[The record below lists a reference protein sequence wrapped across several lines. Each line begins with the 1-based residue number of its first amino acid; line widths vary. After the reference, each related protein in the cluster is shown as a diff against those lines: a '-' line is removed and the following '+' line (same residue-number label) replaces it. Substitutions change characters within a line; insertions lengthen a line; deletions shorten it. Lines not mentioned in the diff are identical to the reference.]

1 MAITEDLGVFF
12 DDFGVTCVAGAVTA
26 LGILDMPSQVL
37 LSDAILSTDYMLTA
51 RASNF
56 GSLKYG
62 DSITVAG
69 VAYTVRETQ
78 YIDDGAL
85 VQLGLQ
91 KT

>member
-1 MAITEDLGVFF
+1 MAITENLDAFL
-12 DDFGVTCVAGAVTA
+12 DDFGVTCTAGAVTA

-37 LSDAILSTDYMLTA
+37 LSDAILSTDYTLTA

-56 GSLKYG
+56 GGLKYG
-62 DSITVAG
+62 DAITVAG
-69 VAYTVRETQ
+69 TAYTVRETQ
-78 YIDDGAL
+78 YIDDGAM

>member
-1 MAITEDLGVFF
+1 MAITENLDTFL
-12 DDFGVTCVAGAVTA
+12 DDFGVTCTAGAVTA

-37 LSDAILSTDYMLTA
+37 LSDAILSTDYTLTA

-56 GSLKYG
+56 GGLKYG
-62 DSITVAG
+62 DAITVAG
-69 VAYTVRETQ
+69 TAYTVRETQ
-78 YIDDGAL
+78 YIDDGAM

>member
-1 MAITEDLGVFF
+1 MTITENLDAFL

-37 LSDAILSTDYMLTA
+37 LSDAILSTDYTLTA

-62 DSITVAG
+62 DAITVAG
-69 VAYTVRETQ
+69 TAYTVRETQ
-78 YIDDGAL
+78 YIDDGAM
-85 VQLGLQ
+85 VQLALQ